1 MWVVVGTDVVFSWL
15 FFLLL
20 VFSLLLYSFVFSRS
34 LVCIQ
39 KMRPDYHDLDKWAT
53 TPGALDGK
61 KGLHCTWPPVST
73 CNLV

>member
-1 MWVVVGTDVVFSWL
+1 MVAGTDVVFSWL
-15 FFLLL
+15 LFLLL
-20 VFSLLLYSFVFSRS
+20 VFSLLLLLYSFVFSRS

-73 CNLV
+73 FNLV